1 MTRRVLV
8 AVRCPRK
15 GHVLAEL
22 AAGTDGTRV
31 LRMRHHAVLLIA
43 EDGSVQQQHLPP
55 GTPSGGGLW
64 HSAGWEA
71 RAASYPVT
79 CACRR
84 PYLVVTG
91 DIEAAARTGKSTV
104 TASPL
109 R

>member
-1 MTRRVLV
+1 VTARVLV
-8 AVRCPRK
+8 TVRCPRK

-22 AAGTDGTRV
+22 AAGGDGRRV
-31 LRMRHHAVLLIA
+31 LRMRHHAVLFIA
-43 EDGSVQQQHLPP
+43 EDGSAAQQHLPP

-64 HSAGWEA
+64 HSHDWET

-84 PYLVVTG
+84 PCLVVTA
-91 DIEAAARTGKSTV
+91 DIEAADTAGKSTV
-104 TASPL
+104 VAGPM